1 MTEQEAI
8 KRILSQDYS
17 SGSLAYH
24 SLQPDV
30 TRIELADGSIV
41 ARLGSALI
49 GDPVSPN
56 DSLTEFAETLA
67 ENLPEV
73 SVFHIEQNTAQA
85 LRQRGYRIH
94 SLGIESHIPLPFSLQ
109 GREKADL
116 RRALNR
122 ARKAGVDVMELS
134 GRRYEQFAAQIATLN
149 RQWLSQRRHFKREF
163 RFLARPY
170 VERYQP
176 GERRFIA
183 LQNGKVV
190 GIAVYDPVCQ
200 AGKRIGYF
208 EALMRC
214 DATSAPGVRD
224 MLTVTAMRAFAA
236 EDAGIRWV
244 SLGLSP
250 FAPPHSSTQA
260 PARYSLTRWTVSMF
274 FRWGNSIFNCRG
286 LAFHKERYRG
296 DAVPIF
302 FATKSRFPLGVLYN
316 ACRQSNIDPLQP
328 AKTYLQ
334 ILVKFARLTMKQI
347 RSAPRFLRRIR
358 VELVHSNHK

>member
-1 MTEQEAI
+1 MTEQETI
-8 KRILSQDYS
+8 KRIHSQGYS

-30 TRIELADGSIV
+30 TRIELADGSVV

-49 GDPVSPN
+49 GDPLSPD
-56 DSLTEFAETLA
+56 DSLAEFAQTLA
-67 ENLPEV
+67 EELPDV

-85 LRQRGYRIH
+85 LQQRGYRIH
-94 SLGIESHIPLPFSLQ
+94 SLGIESHIPLPFSLH

-122 ARKAGVDVMELS
+122 ARKAGVDVMELTGS
-134 GRRYEQFAAQIATLN
+134 RYAEFSAQIATLN
-149 RQWLSQRRHFKREF
+149 QQWLAHRRHYKREF

-183 LQNGKVV
+183 LQNDMVV

-214 DATSAPGVRD
+214 DASAAPGVRD
-224 MLTVTAMRAFAA
+224 MLTVTAMRTFAA

-250 FAPPHSSTQA
+250 FAPLHSSTQS
-260 PARYSLTRWTVSMF
+260 PGRYSLTRWTVSTF

-296 DAVPIF
+296 DAVPVY
-302 FATKSRFPLGVLYN
+302 FATKSRFPLGALYS

-328 AKTYLQ
+328 ARARLLTL
-334 ILVKFARLTMKQI
+334 LNFARLALKQI
-347 RSAPRFLRRIR
+347 RNAPRVLHRIR
-358 VELVHSNHK
+358 VELVHFNHK